1 MIVLPTELPL
11 LAMLQK
17 MRMRHFLKK
26 IFVAAIF
33 LSDAQN
39 FIFSTLKVDAIKLF
53 SAPSLRLQQ
62 NKIERL
68 PLAMFSGKQCR
79 ALLE

>member
-53 SAPSLRLQQ
+53 FCSVAEVAA
-62 NKIERL
+62 K
-68 PLAMFSGKQCR
+68 
-79 ALLE
+79 